1 MTAVRNTLEETMT
14 KQEEEEVGYGA
25 IEDTNTPETK
35 TTLDQ
40 LTTTRTTYG
49 MLLLVMSVFL
59 VIGAS
64 AGATRSFLRSDTATA
79 SIVVKPESG
88 EPFDPAAT
96 YTCVD
101 KTCTAE
107 ERCCA
112 TIFGPGCVQG
122 YLLRCDEIIPNPY
135 WAW

>member
-1 MTAVRNTLEETMT
+1 MT
-14 KQEEEEVGYGA
+14 KQEEKDVGYGA

-35 TTLDQ
+35 TTLDP

-59 VIGAS
+59 VIGAG
-64 AGATRSFLRSDTATA
+64 AGATRSSLRSDTTV

-88 EPFDPAAT
+88 EPFDPATT
-96 YTCVD
+96 YTCVN

-107 ERCCA
+107 ER
-112 TIFGPGCVQG
+112 
-122 YLLRCDEIIPNPY
+122 
-135 WAW
+135 